1 MAERTQA
8 EMLADLERALA
19 RQDADRELFE
29 RPAPVEREFA
39 YGIPGVQEEGTL
51 PSQLLSYLIP
61 ARTEVLQPPVTE
73 FGEPRTQLN
82 PRTNQLEE
90 IVDRTVTPGVY
101 GKTEF
106 GFGYTPI
113 VRGIGSLI
121 DYGQEL
127 IGSPEARSE
136 AADAVSRLPE
146 QMKRQL
152 YGGKDAFERGRM
164 ETVDLE
170 TGETF
175 SGIEPLFAATAPL
188 GVGRV
193 ATGAPPGTSL
203 GILGGGGGKSG
214 KKIEQAVEKLEKQ
227 NLTQQQAWDAQA
239 GSNLKGFRST
249 ADGLVR
255 YEIPMQNARLRTA
268 TVAEDDPNKPGF
280 IRSILDKYDEYRRT
294 GDDKRLR
301 GQLGLRVIPS
311 TPMLQTR
318 GRRADRFGI
327 PDEFGEN
334 EKTLNKLGYSRK
346 DPFIRGDF
354 KPVPDLFLEDI
365 LDFPELFSEY
375 PALAKIK
382 VERQNPLSGLFVR
395 GSYNPETNTIGIAQV
410 PNTVEGRQAF
420 MSTLMHEIQH
430 AVQHLEGRTSGAN
443 PNQFLPADYES
454 RRKAHRENSREL
466 QDELQKDFDELGIV
480 DAGLRVD
487 EKKIEKFGDFK
498 LPEKSP
504 DFEGSEEYAQVAKKI
519 DVLEDNIV
527 TYLERRSK
535 EVMEMA
541 RGIEPPVIALRRRL
555 EKQENSLRKKMEGQ
569 GKGPKEIRAAINDLR
584 ASSIMLGGSDKALF
598 EMNRAL
604 EDLGFPE
611 PEKFT
616 TRIKSMLDERL
627 PKFVDLVKTKQGF
640 DAEVSEAE
648 RKYKVQ
654 FGEVEA
660 RSAQRRFEDPSL
672 STNVPES
679 TMRAEILAADDT
691 LEFPDADGLPEAYVA
706 TQQFRMPDDA
716 LPSETLALSIDDPN
730 NPQMELPGMGPS
742 KPLPKDPAKR
752 LLAKRDNLRGSL
764 DQDAFPNARARN
776 AVARRLAK
784 TERDIRELRAAAGYP
799 TDRDYAQ
806 GGEVNQMRKPVIS
819 SGLSG
824 LLRGYTQGPLAR
836 VSRET
841 QEPVGMFR
849 GGGMGRSVPE
859 LDFSNV
865 QVDPSALPA
874 YALPAQAA
882 EALAAQQAAQATPA
896 AAPAMPTTQDLIAQQ
911 RALEQAAAFQNP
923 EGLPE
928 QTIYGTSPD
937 QTFTPGMYLQEGS
950 DVLIS
955 PTGPATTPFDTS
967 QLVTAPGQTPDEPG
981 MLGGGVTTV
990 DTTPVDTAPVDTA
1003 PVDTTPVQTT
1013 PVDTAPVQ
1021 TTPVQTTPV
1030 QTTPVNTTPVSTQP
1044 TGPVYLPP
1052 TETDPVQAGPT
1063 AAEVLAAEQAARDL
1077 AAAEEAE
1084 RLRIAQE
1091 EADRV
1096 AAEQEAIRIA
1106 NEQAAAELLAQQEA
1120 ARIAQ
1125 EQAAAEEAQRLAAE
1139 TLAAQQAAAQAE
1151 ETRLAEEE
1159 AQRIAAEQAAADAA
1173 AAQAL
1178 ADEQAAL
1185 EALAQR
1191 QAAEDAAALAA
1202 EEEARAAAEAERIAA
1217 AQLAAEQ
1224 LAAQEAAQMAADQE
1238 AAAQLQRAEQLA
1250 AQQEADR
1257 LAMEAQLAAT
1267 PDPDPIYDA
1276 PTQGE
1281 LLQAAET
1288 AQAATGDLFTTP
1300 SQTGTAIDRSMY
1312 GQVVDPVTTT
1322 TTTADPATTAPA
1334 QQDPMQQNQ
1343 TPAVITEA
1351 SDGTLHPTPAAAAAY
1366 EQQLAAKQQAQQRAQ
1381 ESAQNFAGI
1390 QSLLGKVD
1398 LDVADSITPYTSGY
1412 PSSQGMEIKRT
1423 YMPFEGTE
1431 EERATGYTMPIY
1443 KPVAQQSMPSLFRTR
1458 DVTSGVN
1465 TDAFTAGSAA
1475 PGPDSGI
1482 VNTGVQGTA
1491 PGTFGLESNEMYQC
1505 PNGYVLSF
1513 ENGNPICNLVGGGGP
1528 GKKRQVPPE
1537 VIDITGGMRYGGEVG
1552 LNRGIGSFGA

>member
-1 MAERTQA
+1 MKQG
-8 EMLADLERALA
+8 
-19 RQDADRELFE
+19 REL
-29 RPAPVEREFA
+29 A
-39 YGIPGVQEEGTL
+39 EESMT
-51 PSQLLSYLIP
+51 
-61 ARTEVLQPPVTE
+61 
-73 FGEPRTQLN
+73 
-82 PRTNQLEE
+82 
-90 IVDRTVTPGVY
+90 
-101 GKTEF
+101 
-106 GFGYTPI
+106 
-113 VRGIGSLI
+113 
-121 DYGQEL
+121 
-127 IGSPEARSE
+127 
-136 AADAVSRLPE
+136 AVSRKRLEAKQRKTIDEIKDLRRQIKEQTPPDQFPPE
-146 QMKRQL
+146 
-152 YGGKDAFERGRM
+152 G
-164 ETVDLE
+164 
-170 TGETF
+170 F
-175 SGIEPLFAATAPL
+175 SQG
-188 GVGRV
+188 GRV
-193 ATGAPPGTSL
+193 
-203 GILGGGGGKSG
+203 
-214 KKIEQAVEKLEKQ
+214 
-227 NLTQQQAWDAQA
+227 
-239 GSNLKGFRST
+239 
-249 ADGLVR
+249 
-255 YEIPMQNARLRTA
+255 
-268 TVAEDDPNKPGF
+268 
-280 IRSILDKYDEYRRT
+280 
-294 GDDKRLR
+294 
-301 GQLGLRVIPS
+301 
-311 TPMLQTR
+311 
-318 GRRADRFGI
+318 
-327 PDEFGEN
+327 
-334 EKTLNKLGYSRK
+334 
-346 DPFIRGDF
+346 
-354 KPVPDLFLEDI
+354 
-365 LDFPELFSEY
+365 
-375 PALAKIK
+375 
-382 VERQNPLSGLFVR
+382 
-395 GSYNPETNTIGIAQV
+395 IG
-410 PNTVEGRQAF
+410 P
-420 MSTLMHEIQH
+420 
-430 AVQHLEGRTSGAN
+430 
-443 PNQFLPADYES
+443 
-454 RRKAHRENSREL
+454 
-466 QDELQKDFDELGIV
+466 
-480 DAGLRVD
+480 
-487 EKKIEKFGDFK
+487 
-498 LPEKSP
+498 
-504 DFEGSEEYAQVAKKI
+504 
-519 DVLEDNIV
+519 
-527 TYLERRSK
+527 
-535 EVMEMA
+535 
-541 RGIEPPVIALRRRL
+541 
-555 EKQENSLRKKMEGQ
+555 
-569 GKGPKEIRAAINDLR
+569 
-584 ASSIMLGGSDKALF
+584 
-598 EMNRAL
+598 
-604 EDLGFPE
+604 
-611 PEKFT
+611 
-616 TRIKSMLDERL
+616 
-627 PKFVDLVKTKQGF
+627 
-640 DAEVSEAE
+640 
-648 RKYKVQ
+648 
-654 FGEVEA
+654 
-660 RSAQRRFEDPSL
+660 
-672 STNVPES
+672 
-679 TMRAEILAADDT
+679 
-691 LEFPDADGLPEAYVA
+691 
-706 TQQFRMPDDA
+706 
-716 LPSETLALSIDDPN
+716 
-730 NPQMELPGMGPS
+730 
-742 KPLPKDPAKR
+742 
-752 LLAKRDNLRGSL
+752 
-764 DQDAFPNARARN
+764 
-776 AVARRLAK
+776 
-784 TERDIRELRAAAGYP
+784 
-799 TDRDYAQ
+799 
-806 GGEVNQMRKPVIS
+806 
-819 SGLSG
+819 GLSG

-849 GGGMGRSVPE
+849 GGGMGRFVPE

-882 EALAAQQAAQATPA
+882 EALAAQQTAQQTAAAPTTMAATET
-896 AAPAMPTTQDLIAQQ
+896 AAPAMPTTQELIAQQ

-1003 PVDTTPVQTT
+1003 PVDPVNTTPVETT
-1013 PVDTAPVQ
+1013 PVDTAPVDPVD
-1021 TTPVQTTPV
+1021 TTPVETTPV
-1030 QTTPVNTTPVSTQP
+1030 DTSPVSTQP

-1052 TETDPVQAGPT
+1052 VQTDPVQPGPS
-1063 AAEVLAAEQAARDL
+1063 AAEVLAAEQAAADAL
-1077 AAAEEAE
+1077 AAQEAE
-1084 RLRIAQE
+1084 QLRIAQE

-1139 TLAAQQAAAQAE
+1139 TLAAQQAAEEAE
-1151 ETRLAEEE
+1151 RIRLAEEE

-1322 TTTADPATTAPA
+1322 TTTADPATTTTTA

-1366 EQQLAAKQQAQQRAQ
+1366 EQQLAAKQAAQQRAQ

-1390 QSLLGKVD
+1390 QSLLGRVD
-1398 LDVADSITPYTSGY
+1398 LDVGDQISSYTSGY
-1412 PSSQGMEIKRT
+1412 PSSQGMEIQRT

-1458 DVTSGVN
+1458 DVTSGIN

-1475 PGPDSGI
+1475 PGANSGI

-1491 PGTFGLESNEMYQC
+1491 PGTFGLEPTQMYQC

-1513 ENGNPICNLVGGGGP
+1513 VNGNPTCNLVGGGGP